1 LSCCGHPLFHC
12 LLLDNTKLAHSPF
25 VSHSKESAKMATTPK
40 ADTSAAAS
48 KALSSANDVNP
59 LPSRSAHSQSSDR
72 GRSDGGGGSDSL
84 APLSNS
90 RSRSTTPT
98 PSMDSSAH
106 SGSSSGGKGR
116 RLNRG
121 PSALGL
127 DKMIDEKRDA
137 KTMSERV
144 VHIEVCTVK
153 RPVHVSALT
162 CTKKNEHCS
171 LSSLP
176 L

>member
-1 LSCCGHPLFHC
+1 MAGVVGKSLSCCGHPLFHC

-48 KALSSANDVNP
+48 KALSSANDINP

-98 PSMDSSAH
+98 PSMDGSAH

-144 VHIEVCTVK
+144 VHIEVCTVETA
-153 RPVHVSALT
+153 RARQRVDVH
-162 CTKKNEHCS
+162 
-171 LSSLP
+171 
-176 L
+176 